1 MARKQEVKEYIKHSP
16 PWWDNNGS
24 GCVDPDYGVTSSFI
38 KDKIFVPVSFQSLT
52 KKFGST
58 GSSRPGRCS
67 CCRWPAGASEAISF
81 LSQDGLI
88 FFLFQPC
95 RPVQVAAAAARDRC
109 RSVEF
114 PVTTIW
120 QLYFDDNYKYPPNI
134 KNARKETTAFKRWL
148 LSQI

>member
-58 GSSRPGRCS
+58 VDERHPIVVSCGWRPRL
-67 CCRWPAGASEAISF
+67 PIEAISF

-95 RPVQVAAAAARDRC
+95 RPVQGT
-109 RSVEF
+109 E
-114 PVTTIW
+114 PKNQITTIW